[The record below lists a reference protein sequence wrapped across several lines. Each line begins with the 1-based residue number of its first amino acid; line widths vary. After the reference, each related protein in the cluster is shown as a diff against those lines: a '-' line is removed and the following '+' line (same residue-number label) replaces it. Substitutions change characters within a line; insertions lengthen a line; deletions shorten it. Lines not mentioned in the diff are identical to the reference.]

1 MKRQGHFVC
10 GVEILNQKF
19 EDRIVSQIQMEE
31 TKMKTGAAPDAI
43 NNTIGE
49 KKAHEEREKIW
60 RVRYEL
66 SENNP
71 TLCESEKAIAEIAEG
86 LGVSPITARLLY
98 IRGYQTKEAAET
110 FIRND
115 DALFH
120 DPFLMKDMDAAVN
133 RIRVGIENRER
144 IVIYGDYDVDGV
156 TSVSMLYLFLS
167 AKGADVEY
175 YIPSRSGEGY
185 GVSCAAIDRLV
196 EKGITLMITVD
207 TGVTANEEIEYAREK
222 GMDVVVTDH
231 HECKSE
237 LPRACAVVNPHR
249 PDCEYPFKELAGVG
263 VVFKLLCAYE
273 IALSRENGEAVIEGV
288 RRVYNEYADLAAIG
302 TIADVMPVRDENRL
316 IVTIGLRMIA
326 ATTRKGLAA
335 LIEASSS
342 TQSTVRSVS
351 SLSPRAVQKRR
362 KISSG
367 FIGFGL
373 APRLNAA
380 GRISSA
386 TKAVEL
392 LLADSD
398 ERAQALAEELCEI
411 NRRRQVEE
419 NRIAEEAYKKIE
431 EGKYLETDRFLV
443 LADDNWQQGIIGIV
457 ASRLTERYGMPSI
470 LISFDGTTDGCPCGT
485 DIGKGSGRSVKGVNL
500 VDAMSYCEDVL
511 CKFGGH
517 ELAAGMTVMRSQ
529 VDAFRKRINEYVR
542 SRIPEESMTVSVE
555 ADCEVVIEEL
565 TMQLAVEL
573 YRLEPY
579 GVSNP
584 TPTFLLRDVVVRKI
598 IPISGGK
605 HLKLVIERN
614 GITFYAMYFNM
625 TAYQLPFSEGERIDL
640 MFTLDINEYRNLR
653 SLQLMIHEAR
663 LSRDFLSE
671 LMHEKERLEEIRNG
685 ASFSPEENFL
695 PCRDDVAVVYSYLK
709 GQCRQGRELFSERMI
724 LAAMNLYA
732 EGAIG
737 YGKFFCAVDIL
748 KDLHLCSCAQQDDG
762 YYKIE
767 VHRSVGKTPLETS
780 TVLRALRR
788 QCDSAR

>member
-1 MKRQGHFVC
+1 MNLK
-10 GVEILNQKF
+10 
-19 EDRIVSQIQMEE
+19 DRIESQIQMEE
-31 TKMKTGAAPDAI
+31 LEFNTGVTPDTDR
-43 NNTIGE
+43 NE
-49 KKAHEEREKIW
+49 KKEVKGQKEKIW

-66 SENNP
+66 P
-71 TLCESEKAIAEIAEG
+71 TESETDCARERAVREIAEA
-86 LGVSPITARLLY
+86 LGVSLITARLLY
-98 IRGYQTKEAAET
+98 IRGYETKEKAEA

-115 DALFH
+115 DALLH
-120 DPFLMKDMDAAVN
+120 DPFLLKDMDAAVK
-133 RIRVGIENRER
+133 RIREGIENGER

-156 TSVSMLYLFLS
+156 TSVSMLYLFLRS
-167 AKGADVEY
+167 KGADVEY

-185 GVSCAAIDRLV
+185 GVSCAAIDRLA

-207 TGVTANEEIEYAREK
+207 TGITANEEIEYAKTK

-237 LPRACAVVNPHR
+237 LPEASAVVNPHR
-249 PDCEYPFKELAGVG
+249 PDCPYPFKELAGVG
-263 VVFKLLCAYE
+263 VVFKLLSAYE
-273 IALSRENGEAVIEGV
+273 MALSREKGEAMIEGV

-326 ATTRKGLAA
+326 ATGRKGLAA

-342 TQSTVRSVS
+342 APAATRSSST
-351 SLSPRAVQKRR
+351 LSPRTAPKKR
-362 KISSG
+362 KITSG

-398 ERAQALAEELCEI
+398 ERAEALAEELCEI

-419 NRIAEEAYKKIE
+419 NRIAEEAYRKIE
-431 EGKYLETDRFLV
+431 EEGYLDTDRFLV
-443 LADDNWQQGIIGIV
+443 LADDYWQQGIIGIV

-470 LISFDGTTDGCPCGT
+470 LISFDGSVEGEPCGT
-485 DIGKGSGRSVKGVNL
+485 DIGKGSGRSVKGINL
-500 VDAMSYCEDVL
+500 VDAMGYCEDLL

-517 ELAAGMTVMRSQ
+517 ELAAGLTVRRSE
-529 VDAFRKRINEYVR
+529 VDAFRNRINEYVR
-542 SRIPEESMTVSVE
+542 SRIPEEAMQVSVE
-555 ADCEVVIEEL
+555 ADCEVAIEEL

-584 TPTFLLRDVVVRKI
+584 APTFLLRDVTIRKI

-605 HLKLVIERN
+605 HLKLVVERN

-625 TAYQLPFSEGERIDL
+625 TAYQFACSEGERIDL
-640 MFTLDINEYRNLR
+640 IFTLDINEYRNLR
-653 SLQLMIHEAR
+653 TLQLMLHEVRPSKTA
-663 LSRDFLSE
+663 LAE
-671 LMHEKERLEEIRNG
+671 LIHEKERLMEIRNG
-685 ASFSPEENFL
+685 ATFSPEENFL
-695 PCRDDVAVVYSYLK
+695 PYRDDVAVVYSYLK
-709 GQCRQGRELFSERMI
+709 GQCRQGQEIFSERSI
-724 LAAMNLYA
+724 LSAMNLYG
-732 EGAIG
+732 ERRIG

-748 KDLHLCSCAQQDDG
+748 VDLRLCTCEAEGDG
-762 YYKIE
+762 YYRIG
-767 VHRSVGKTPLETS
+767 VNRHAGKTPLETS
-780 TVLRALRR
+780 AVLRALRR
-788 QCDSAR
+788 QCDAAK